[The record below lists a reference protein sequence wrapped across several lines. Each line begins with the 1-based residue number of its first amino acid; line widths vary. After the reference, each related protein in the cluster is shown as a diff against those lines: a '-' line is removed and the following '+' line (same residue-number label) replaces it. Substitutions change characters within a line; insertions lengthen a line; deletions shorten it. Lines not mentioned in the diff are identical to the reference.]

1 MHPVGTGALLLEG
14 PRACPASRPR
24 QSRATAGAEDE
35 GPDAATKAEEG
46 VSAEDGGPVSSRG
59 SGCSRRCEWTRGD
72 NQANLDAVR
81 QRRRTRAAEEAAR
94 AAAIRAEEEELD
106 DELMRLE
113 MATDAFQQLWLA
125 TAA

>member
-1 MHPVGTGALLLEG
+1 M
-14 PRACPASRPR
+14 
-24 QSRATAGAEDE
+24 
-35 GPDAATKAEEG
+35 
-46 VSAEDGGPVSSRG
+46 
-59 SGCSRRCEWTRGD
+59 RRCEWTRGD
-72 NQANLDAVR
+72 KSGETSTLCGR
-81 QRRRTRAAEEAAR
+81 GGRTRAAEEAAR